1 MCPQREGSTH
11 FPLSIWPYAQLFQE
25 SVFVGMCC
33 VLSCFSCVQLFA
45 TLWTIALQAPLS
57 MGFPRQEYQSGLPFP
72 PPGHLPDPGIKS
84 TSPAL
89 PGKPFQMYKLCIKMD
104 YNTHQTHHGY
114 FICKGRKGP
123 DQKVIARGAFHFTQN
138 SLIFFTKKKN
148 VCIFFRYLYMQ
159 KGWEI
164 IY

>member
-72 PPGHLPDPGIKS
+72 SPGDPPNLGIEPR
-84 TSPAL
+84 SPISPVLA
-89 PGKPFQMYKLCIKMD
+89 
-104 YNTHQTHHGY
+104 
-114 FICKGRKGP
+114 GR
-123 DQKVIARGAFHFTQN
+123 
-138 SLIFFTKKKN
+138 FFTTSAIWEALFVGIVNPNSHFITKQSNTRRQEAIIHKYFQPRQKQSFHRP
-148 VCIFFRYLYMQ
+148 CRYHQ
-159 KGWEI
+159 PR
-164 IY
+164 